1 MSANDPFARLPEAA
15 TFTVTSTTVADG
27 AARATEQFSGAFGVT
42 GGKDVSPQLSWSGAP
57 RAPRATP

>member
-15 TFTVTSTTVADG
+15 TFTVTSATVADG
-27 AARATEQFSGAFGVT
+27 AAWAAEQFSGAFGVPAART
-42 GGKDVSPQLSWSGAP
+42 SPLSCPGAEPP